1 MSAAPDTASGN
12 GDGSDDLHAA
22 AGEYVLGTLPG
33 PERLELERRLPNDA
47 ALRAAVGAWE
57 ERLLPL
63 TALAP
68 PQVLPAMLWQR
79 IERGIEQRA
88 EQRGEQRADPPA
100 QQRPEQRPEQGAARA
115 PAPPAASARKNA
127 APPSRAG
134 WWNNLALWR
143 GLAASGLA
151 AALLLAVRPD
161 LAPMGGATPQY
172 VVVLVAPG
180 GQAPGWVV
188 QVSSPR
194 DLSLT
199 PLDRS
204 APPADKAFQF
214 WTKAD
219 DWAGPVSLGL
229 VRPGEPLRVRL
240 DQLPALQPNQLFEIT
255 LEPPSG
261 SPTGRPTGPIQYIG
275 RAVRLNS

>member
-1 MSAAPDTASGN
+1 MSGDDTPTDAPQ
-12 GDGSDDLHAA
+12 DL

-33 PERLELERRLPNDA
+33 PERRDVEQRLLTDT
-47 ALRAAVGAWE
+47 ALRAAVDAWE
-57 ERLLPL
+57 ARLLPL

-68 PQVLPAMLWQR
+68 PLDAPQALWQR
-79 IERGIEQRA
+79 IEQGTS
-88 EQRGEQRADPPA
+88 
-100 QQRPEQRPEQGAARA
+100 RPGTAGTAAAGSPIPGARKAS
-115 PAPPAASARKNA
+115 PAA
-127 APPSRAG
+127 PRAG
-134 WWNNLALWR
+134 WWNSLALWR
-143 GLAASGLA
+143 GLATGGLA

-161 LAPMGGATPQY
+161 LALRGGATPQY

-199 PLDRS
+199 PLGPTPTPGDR
-204 APPADKAFQF
+204 ALQF

-219 DWAGPVSLGL
+219 DWKGPVSLGL
-229 VRPGEPLRVRL
+229 VRPGEPLRIRL
-240 DQLPALQPNQLFEIT
+240 DSLPALQPNQLFEIT
-255 LEPPSG
+255 LEPPLG

-275 RAVRLNS
+275 RAVKLNS

>member
-1 MSAAPDTASGN
+1 
-12 GDGSDDLHAA
+12 L
-22 AGEYVLGTLPG
+22 AGEYVLGTLSG
-33 PERLELERRLPNDA
+33 PDRHEVERRLPTDA
-47 ALRAAVGAWE
+47 ALSAAVSDWE
-57 ERLLPL
+57 ARLLPL

-68 PQVLPAMLWQR
+68 PQDPPPSLWQR
-79 IERGIEQRA
+79 IERGIE
-88 EQRGEQRADPPA
+88 
-100 QQRPEQRPEQGAARA
+100 RA
-115 PAPPAASARKNA
+115 PAQSA
-127 APPSRAG
+127 APARRQAIARGVREG
-134 WWNNLALWR
+134 WWNSLALWR
-143 GLAASGLA
+143 GLAAGGLA

-161 LAPMGGATPQY
+161 LAPLGSATPQY

-188 QVSSPR
+188 QVTSPS

-199 PLDRS
+199 PL
-204 APPADKAFQF
+204 AKTTPPDDKALQF

-219 DWAGPVSLGL
+219 NWAGPVSLGL

-240 DQLPALQPNQLFEIT
+240 DNLPALQPNQLFEIT

>member
-1 MSAAPDTASGN
+1 MSANGGLEDAPE
-12 GDGSDDLHAA
+12 DL

-33 PERLELERRLPNDA
+33 PERRAVERRLPTDA
-47 ALRAAVGAWE
+47 ALSAPVSAWE
-57 ERLLPL
+57 ARLLPL
-63 TALAP
+63 TTLAP
-68 PQVLPAMLWQR
+68 PQDLPPTLWQR
-79 IERGIEQRA
+79 IERSLE
-88 EQRGEQRADPPA
+88 PA
-100 QQRPEQRPEQGAARA
+100 PAAALRKGRPTAAR
-115 PAPPAASARKNA
+115 P
-127 APPSRAG
+127 G

-143 GLAASGLA
+143 GLAAGGLA

-161 LAPMGGATPQY
+161 LAPLGSATPQY
-172 VVVLVAPG
+172 IVVLVAPG

-188 QVSSPR
+188 QVNSPR

-199 PLDRS
+199 PL
-204 APPADKAFQF
+204 AKTVPPDDKALQF

-229 VRPGEPLRVRL
+229 VRAGEPLRVRL
-240 DQLPALQPNQLFEIT
+240 DTLPALQPNQLFEIT

-275 RAVRLNS
+275 RAVKLNS

>member
-1 MSAAPDTASGN
+1 MSAAIGAKDDDDASN
-12 GDGSDDLHAA
+12 GGTGDLQDL

-33 PERLELERRLPNDA
+33 PERRDVERRLPNDA
-47 ALRAAVGAWE
+47 ALRAAVEAWE
-57 ERLLPL
+57 ARLLPL

-68 PQVLPAMLWQR
+68 PLEPPAALWQG
-79 IERGIEQRA
+79 IERGIE
-88 EQRGEQRADPPA
+88 
-100 QQRPEQRPEQGAARA
+100 RA
-115 PAPPAASARKNA
+115 PASAPRRT
-127 APPSRAG
+127 APPVARAG

-143 GLAASGLA
+143 GLAAGGLA
-151 AALLLAVRPD
+151 CALLLAVRPD
-161 LAPMGGATPQY
+161 LAPVGSATPQY

-199 PLDRS
+199 PLARDASTS
-204 APPADKAFQF
+204 APPQDKALQF

-240 DQLPALQPNQLFEIT
+240 DHLPALQPNQLFEIT
-255 LEPPSG
+255 LEPPAG
-261 SPTGRPTGPIQYIG
+261 SPTGRPTGPILYIG

>member
-1 MSAAPDTASGN
+1 MSAPNDAGDASN
-12 GDGSDDLHAA
+12 GGTGDLQDL

-33 PERLELERRLPNDA
+33 PERRGVERRLPNDA
-47 ALRAAVGAWE
+47 ALRTAVAAWE
-57 ERLLPL
+57 ARLLPL

-68 PQVLPAMLWQR
+68 PL
-79 IERGIEQRA
+79 E
-88 EQRGEQRADPPA
+88 
-100 QQRPEQRPEQGAARA
+100 
-115 PAPPAASARKNA
+115 PPAALWSRIEQGTERKPVAAARRP
-127 APPSRAG
+127 APTPTRSG

-143 GLAASGLA
+143 GLAAGGLA

-161 LAPMGGATPQY
+161 LAPMGSATPQY

-188 QVSSPR
+188 QVNSPR

-199 PLDRS
+199 PLNRDTTAS

-219 DWAGPVSLGL
+219 NWAGPVSLGL

-240 DQLPALQPNQLFEIT
+240 DKLPALQPNQLFEIT
-255 LEPPSG
+255 LEPPLG
-261 SPTGRPTGPIQYIG
+261 SPTGRPTGPIQFIG
-275 RAVRLNS
+275 RAVRLSS

>member
-1 MSAAPDTASGN
+1 MSGANDDRA
-12 GDGSDDLHAA
+12 DDLQAL
-22 AGEYVLGTLPG
+22 AGEYVLGTLPAS
-33 PERLELERRLPNDA
+33 ERREVEQRLPNDA
-47 ALRAAVGAWE
+47 ALRAAVDAWE
-57 ERLLPL
+57 ARLLPL

-68 PQVLPAMLWQR
+68 PVDAPLSLWQR
-79 IERGIEQRA
+79 IELGI
-88 EQRGEQRADPPA
+88 GP
-100 QQRPEQRPEQGAARA
+100 A
-115 PAPPAASARKNA
+115 PATAIRKPAPAAT
-127 APPSRAG
+127 RAG

-143 GLAASGLA
+143 GLAAGGLA

-161 LAPMGGATPQY
+161 LAPMGSATPQY

-188 QVSSPR
+188 QVNSPR

-199 PLDRS
+199 PLATNS
-204 APPADKAFQF
+204 AAAAPPGDKAFQF

-240 DQLPALQPNQLFEIT
+240 DKLPALQPNQLFEIT

-261 SPTGRPTGPIQYIG
+261 SPTGRPTGPIQFIG
-275 RAVRLNS
+275 RAVKLTS

>member
-1 MSAAPDTASGN
+1 MS
-12 GDGSDDLHAA
+12 GDSTPTEPPQDL

-33 PERLELERRLPNDA
+33 PDRREVEQRLLTDP
-47 ALRAAVGAWE
+47 ALRAAVDAWE
-57 ERLLPL
+57 ARLLPL

-68 PQVLPAMLWQR
+68 PLDAPQALWQR
-79 IERGIEQRA
+79 IE
-88 EQRGEQRADPPA
+88 
-100 QQRPEQRPEQGAARA
+100 QGASRA
-115 PAPPAASARKNA
+115 PDASLSTAALPKTSARKASPA
-127 APPSRAG
+127 APQTG

-143 GLAASGLA
+143 GLATGGLA

-161 LAPMGGATPQY
+161 LALRGGVTPQY

-199 PLDRS
+199 PLGPTPTPGDR
-204 APPADKAFQF
+204 ALQF

-219 DWAGPVSLGL
+219 DWKGPVSLGL
-229 VRPGEPLRVRL
+229 VRPGEPLRIRL
-240 DQLPALQPNQLFEIT
+240 DNLPALQPNQLFEIT
-255 LEPPSG
+255 LEPPLG

-275 RAVRLNS
+275 RAVKLNS